1 MKQAEQCCS
10 KREER
15 SERREMQFVD
25 GMRKQT
31 GCNCLVCIK
40 CKGKEVPADI
50 CVKEKEVEFLLA
62 VL

>member
-1 MKQAEQCCS
+1 
-10 KREER
+10 
-15 SERREMQFVD
+15 MQFVD

-50 CVKEKEVEFLLA
+50 S
-62 VL
+62 VLKKRK

>member
-1 MKQAEQCCS
+1 
-10 KREER
+10 
-15 SERREMQFVD
+15 MQFVD